1 MAPLLRPILAPM
13 PNADTFAAA
22 TSVFLTGLGLSLGL
36 IMAIGAQNMFVL
48 RQGLRREHVGPVV
61 LVCTLLDMALMGAGV
76 AGLATS
82 IGSMPRVLDAL
93 GLAGALVLAVYG
105 VLALRRALA
114 PHTLQANAGGA
125 ALTAG
130 GAVLQALSI
139 SLLNPHVYLDTVVLV
154 GAVGAR
160 QPQGLQ
166 GAFLLGAYCGS
177 AAWFAALGFGARLL
191 TPWFARPVAWRT
203 LDGAVALMM
212 GALAYT
218 LAARSLHL

>member
-1 MAPLLRPILAPM
+1 MAM
-13 PNADTFAAA
+13 PNSETLSTAA
-22 TSVFLTGLGLSLGL
+22 TVFLTGLTLSLGL

-82 IGSMPRVLDAL
+82 LGSMPRVLDAL
-93 GLAGALVLAVYG
+93 GLAGAAALAVYG
-105 VLALRRALA
+105 AQALRRALA
-114 PHTLQANAGGA
+114 PHTLQASANGA
-125 ALTAG
+125 ALTATG
-130 GAVLQALSI
+130 TVLQALSI

-177 AAWFAALGFGARLL
+177 AAWFTALGFGARWL
-191 TPWFARPVAWRT
+191 TPWFARPIAWRI
-203 LDGAVALMM
+203 LDGLVALMM
-212 GALAYT
+212 AALSVG
-218 LAARSLHL
+218 LLVRSLHL

>member
-1 MAPLLRPILAPM
+1 M
-13 PNADTFAAA
+13 PSSDAFAAA
-22 TSVFLTGLGLSLGL
+22 SSVFLTGLGLSLGL

-48 RQGLRREHVGPVV
+48 RQGLRREHVGVV
-61 LVCTLLDMALMGAGV
+61 VAVCTLLDMTLMSAGV

-82 IGSMPRVLDAL
+82 IAAMPRALDAL

-105 VLALRRALA
+105 ALALRRALT
-114 PHTLQANAGGA
+114 PHTLQAGTGGM
-125 ALTAG
+125 ALTTT

-166 GAFLLGAYCGS
+166 VAFLLGAYCGS
-177 AAWFAALGFGARLL
+177 VAWFTTLGFGARLL
-191 TPWFARPVAWRT
+191 TPWFARPAAWRI
-203 LDGAVALMM
+203 LDGMVALMM
-212 GALAYT
+212 GTLAYALAV
-218 LAARSLHL
+218 RSLHL